1 MNQTDVN
8 KHGLGREIVTLL
20 RKNARNY
27 AMYIA
32 LAVIFIVFQLISKG
46 SFLTARNIT
55 NLINQTGYIAVMA
68 VGMTLVL
75 IICQIDLSVG
85 YVAGFLGA
93 CAARLLL
100 VGLPIWLVIV
110 LVLLFGAAIGFMQ
123 GMIIGKLGVPAF
135 VTTLACE
142 FAFRGLLTLITESTG
157 TIPVTNEAFTAL
169 SNGFLPEVVK
179 IGGMHGLTL
188 IIGAFAILIVIAT
201 QIRKRKELKQYEF
214 ETVSLPIFIAK
225 LVFFAALIG
234 VLTYV
239 LAAYNGLSWTILI
252 VVLVTGAYSFV
263 MNRTRIGRY
272 VYGMGGNLEAA
283 SLSGVNVKKV
293 LVGTFVSMGVMAALG
308 GILYTAR
315 LSSATPTAG
324 SGFELDAIASG
335 YIAGVSTTGGIGSV
349 INSVVGAFVIMSL
362 TNGLNLIGVGVS
374 YQYVIK
380 GVIFIAAVALDVRS
394 RGKKAIG

>member
-169 SNGFLPEVVK
+169 SNGFMPEVVK